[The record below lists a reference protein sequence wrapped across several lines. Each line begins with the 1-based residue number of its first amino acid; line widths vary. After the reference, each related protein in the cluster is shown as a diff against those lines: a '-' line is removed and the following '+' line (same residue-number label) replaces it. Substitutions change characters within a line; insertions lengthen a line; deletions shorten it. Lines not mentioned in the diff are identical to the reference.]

1 MQGYGWNLVSLATF
15 PLVAPMLGSANC
27 MKLHYPRV
35 GSAQRQST
43 RGEPL
48 TKARIELKYL
58 GVGRGDSAKSW
69 QHCYDPRFAAPDE
82 LVRPG
87 QESDWHEHD
96 ATSGEKPWHLSRL
109 VSLLP
114 GQVAS
119 LESASG
125 VRLACG
131 TGTQEH

>member
-1 MQGYGWNLVSLATF
+1 
-15 PLVAPMLGSANC
+15 

-35 GSAQRQST
+35 GEAQRQST

-48 TKARIELKYL
+48 TKAKTSPKYL

-69 QHCYDPRFAAPDE
+69 QHCYDPRFAAPNE

-131 TGTQEH
+131 TETQEH